1 MSGQVLQFQVI
12 KCPISKDSLKI
23 LKDKGHSSCSIDVN
37 IEELYFL
44 QMTDGGGNISREDF
58 VDYAK
63 KSAAV
68 KELTDKG
75 FALVGKQPS
84 GAATK
89 ASLDK
94 AELAFKVGSFIFLMF
109 LHPLQLVH
117 YYVTT
122 GNRQG

>member
-1 MSGQVLQFQVI
+1 
-12 KCPISKDSLKI
+12 
-23 LKDKGHSSCSIDVN
+23 
-37 IEELYFL
+37 
-44 QMTDGGGNISREDF
+44 MTDGGGNISREDF

-94 AELAFKVGSFIFLMF
+94 AELAFKVGFFTSLS
-109 LHPLQLVH
+109 PS
-117 YYVTT
+117 VTACALLC
-122 GNRQG
+122 NHRQ

>member
-1 MSGQVLQFQVI
+1 
-12 KCPISKDSLKI
+12 
-23 LKDKGHSSCSIDVN
+23 
-37 IEELYFL
+37 
-44 QMTDGGGNISREDF
+44 MTDGGGNISREDF

-94 AELAFKVGSFIFLMF
+94 AELAFKVGFFTSLSPSVKACA
-109 LHPLQLVH
+109 LLCNDCNH
-117 YYVTT
+117 
-122 GNRQG
+122 RQ